1 MTVRFLGASLA
12 ALALI
17 ASFALGRATGP
28 HAVATAQ
35 VPPVLPH
42 FMCYKTQFG
51 TAAVATALVTDQ
63 FGAAKRQFYRADM
76 FCAPAKKQPI
86 SFKPMKVPGNPDH
99 IMCYRT
105 EGAAVNASRKIA
117 NQLEQ
122 TYFKGLQPSYF
133 CMPTYKSP
141 G

>member
-1 MTVRFLGASLA
+1 
-12 ALALI
+12 
-17 ASFALGRATGP
+17 
-28 HAVATAQ
+28 VATAQ
-35 VPPVLPH
+35 MPPPLPH
-42 FMCYKTQFG
+42 FMCYRTQFG
-51 TAAVATALVTDQ
+51 TSAVATALVSDQ
-63 FGAAKRQFYRADM
+63 FGSVKRQFYRADM

-86 SFKPMKVPGNPDH
+86 SFKRIKVPGNTDH

-122 TYFKGLQPSYF
+122 TYFKGLTPTYF